1 VKAERSKRPIRVWVA
16 GASGFTGRALTEA
29 LARSTGFEVHPH
41 IRPRS
46 SRLARLS
53 AEWEALNLE
62 PIVADW
68 GSIEPHFARVQPDV
82 VVCLLGVTK
91 KQTKRG
97 GGSYAEVDE
106 GLTIQMVELTARRC
120 PKAHVIYLSSQG
132 AEWGRWS
139 AYLRARM
146 NVERALKLSSL
157 RATIVRPG
165 LLSGESRDER
175 RPLEEHSATLTRAL
189 CHLLDRLRLSSIA
202 DRFRPLDAPELAR
215 VMLELS
221 LSPHDP
227 NARVQELDLSE
238 LHRRLRALE
247 RHETFE
253 DDG

>member
-1 VKAERSKRPIRVWVA
+1 MTQERSLRSIKVWVA

-29 LARSTGFEVHPH
+29 LARSSGFEVHPH

-46 SRLARLS
+46 SRLTRLS
-53 AEWEALNLE
+53 AEWEELKLE
-62 PIVADW
+62 PIIEDW

-106 GLTIQMVELTARRC
+106 GLTLQMIELTSRHS
-120 PKAHVIYLSSQG
+120 PDAHLIYLSSQG
-132 AEWGRWS
+132 ADWGRWS

-165 LLSGESRDER
+165 LLSGESRDEQ
-175 RPLEEHSATLTRAL
+175 RPLEEHSATLSRAL
-189 CHLLDRLRLSSIA
+189 CAILDRLGLTAFA
-202 DRFRPLDAPELAR
+202 DGFRPLDAPELAR
-215 VMLELS
+215 VMVELALSAHDPSARVQHLELS
-221 LSPHDP
+221 MI
-227 NARVQELDLSE
+227 
-238 LHRRLRALE
+238 HRRLRALKSY
-247 RHETFE
+247 ET
-253 DDG
+253 